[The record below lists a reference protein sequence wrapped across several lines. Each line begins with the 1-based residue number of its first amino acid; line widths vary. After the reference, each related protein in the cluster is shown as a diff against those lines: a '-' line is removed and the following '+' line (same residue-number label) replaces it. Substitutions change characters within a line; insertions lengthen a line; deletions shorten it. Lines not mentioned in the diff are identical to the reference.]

1 MKGLLEDT
9 LKVIEQMFYNGKHIT
24 FYSVCK
30 RADVSRG
37 FLYNHPEIIEKISFY
52 RNFNSLDHKER
63 LTILNS
69 QNQKM
74 HERLSL
80 YEDALIDSL
89 KNDNRT

>member
-9 LKVIEQMFYNGKHIT
+9 LKIIEQMFYDGEHIT

-52 RNFNSLDHKER
+52 RNFNSLAHKER
-63 LTILNS
+63 LTQLNS

-74 HERLSL
+74 REHLSL

-89 KNDNRT
+89 KNT

>member
-9 LKVIEQMFYNGKHIT
+9 LRIIEQMFYNGEHIT

-30 RADVSRG
+30 KADVSRG
-37 FLYNHPEIIEKISFY
+37 FLYNHSEIIEKISFY
-52 RNFNSLDHKER
+52 RNFNSLDYKER
-63 LTILNS
+63 LTQLNS

-74 HERLSL
+74 RERLHL

-89 KNDNRT
+89 KNT